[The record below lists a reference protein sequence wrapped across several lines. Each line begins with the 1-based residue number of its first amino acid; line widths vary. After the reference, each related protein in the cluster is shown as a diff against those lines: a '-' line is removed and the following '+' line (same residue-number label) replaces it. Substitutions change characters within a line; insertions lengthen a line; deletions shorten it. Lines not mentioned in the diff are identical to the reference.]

1 MSENM
6 NEDNKELIV
15 IEQQSNES
23 VVSRF
28 PLCLLEKKS
37 YTGIKGLLGV
47 FFWLSLLYFIYG
59 MINLLFWGNTF
70 WAIVWDLFSKP
81 VYFIYHLSLFSFFYC
96 FTWAVFDYR
105 SFKDSFIRIILIILS
120 IIYVISPIDIIPD
133 ITPMIG
139 QADDLAA
146 LLIGLYNTFYV
157 IKYRS
162 IKTENKPTDNKYES
176 ESSK

>member
-1 MSENM
+1 MAE
-6 NEDNKELIV
+6 ENKEILI
-15 IEQQSNES
+15 INQDSS
-23 VVSRF
+23 VDSSKKF

-47 FFWLSLLYFIYG
+47 FFWLSFFYFIYG

-81 VYFIYHLSLFSFFYC
+81 VYFIFHISLFSFIYSL
-96 FTWAVFDYR
+96 TWAVFDYE
-105 SFKDSFIRIILIILS
+105 SFKNSFIRVLLIIIS
-120 IIYVISPIDIIPD
+120 IIYVVSPIDVIPD

-146 LLIGLYNTFYV
+146 FLIGIYNAIY
-157 IKYRS
+157 IMK
-162 IKTENKPTDNKYES
+162 KNKAKSETQQQTTNK
-176 ESSK
+176 